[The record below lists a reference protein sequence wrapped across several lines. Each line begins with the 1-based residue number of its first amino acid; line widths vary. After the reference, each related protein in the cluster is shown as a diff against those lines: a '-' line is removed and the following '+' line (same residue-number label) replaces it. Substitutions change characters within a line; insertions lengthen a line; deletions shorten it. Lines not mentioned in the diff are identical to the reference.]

1 MKRNLFIILT
11 SLLIVYLLFTNT
23 SIVANSILS
32 SCRLFLTKV
41 FISLFPMYILSK
53 VFINYNF
60 PYYIYRIT
68 KSNYLYIF
76 LLSLLC
82 GSPSSYII
90 LNDLVIKG
98 TITEEDAN
106 SYVMANFF
114 LNPLFLYTMLK
125 LFLPLNIVFKI
136 IFISYFSNIL
146 LYFMHRTKSKQM
158 KRSKEIP
165 LGDLLVKEVNNAK
178 DIFLNV
184 LGMIILFNLLS
195 LLIPKSLGFLVG
207 ILEVSNGL
215 NYLSILNTS
224 LMSKCMLALIFI
236 NFGGISIFMQI
247 KAVLKDSHIS
257 LSRYILG
264 RFYASFL
271 SVGIFLLSYF
281 LGL

>member
-1 MKRNLFIILT
+1 MKRNLLIILCC
-11 SLLIVYLLFTNT
+11 LFIVYLLFTNT
-23 SIVANSILS
+23 GIIANSILN
-32 SCRLFLTKV
+32 SCKLFITKV

-53 VFINYNF
+53 VLINYNF
-60 PYYIYRIT
+60 PYYIYRLT

-98 TITEEDAN
+98 IISKEDAN
-106 SYVMANFF
+106 SYIMANFF
-114 LNPLFLYTMLK
+114 LNPLFLCTMLK

-146 LYFMHRTKSKQM
+146 LYFIHKTKGKPL
-158 KRSKEIP
+158 KRNKEIP
-165 LGDLLVKEVNNAK
+165 LGDLLVEEVNNAK

-195 LLIPKSLGFLVG
+195 LLIPKDLGFLVG

-215 NYLSILNTS
+215 NYLVTLNTS
-224 LMSKCMLALIFI
+224 LMSKSMLALIFI

-247 KAVLKDSHIS
+247 KAVLKNSYIS
-257 LSRYILG
+257 LTRYILG

-271 SVGIFLLSYF
+271 SVSIFLLSYF

>member
-1 MKRNLFIILT
+1 MKRNLLIILCC
-11 SLLIVYLLFTNT
+11 LFIVYLLFTNT
-23 SIVANSILS
+23 GIIASSILN
-32 SCRLFLTKV
+32 SCKLFITKV

-53 VFINYNF
+53 VLINYNF
-60 PYYIYRIT
+60 PYYIYRLT

-98 TITEEDAN
+98 IISKEDAN
-106 SYVMANFF
+106 SYIMANFF
-114 LNPLFLYTMLK
+114 LDPLFLYTM
-125 LFLPLNIVFKI
+125 

-146 LYFMHRTKSKQM
+146 LYFIHKTKGKPL
-158 KRSKEIP
+158 KRNKEIP
-165 LGDLLVKEVNNAK
+165 LGDLLVEEVNNAK

-195 LLIPKSLGFLVG
+195 LLIPKDLGFLVG

-215 NYLSILNTS
+215 NYLVTLNTS
-224 LMSKCMLALIFI
+224 LMSKSMLALIFI

-247 KAVLKDSHIS
+247 KAVLKNSYIS
-257 LSRYILG
+257 LTRYILG

-271 SVGIFLLSYF
+271 SVSIFLLSYF

>member
-1 MKRNLFIILT
+1 MKRNLLIILCC
-11 SLLIVYLLFTNT
+11 LFIVYLLFTNT
-23 SIVANSILS
+23 GIIANSILN
-32 SCRLFLTKV
+32 SCKLFITKV

-53 VFINYNF
+53 VLINYNF
-60 PYYIYRIT
+60 PYYIYRLT

-98 TITEEDAN
+98 IISKEDAN
-106 SYVMANFF
+106 SYIMANFF
-114 LNPLFLYTMLK
+114 LNPLFLYMMLK

-146 LYFMHRTKSKQM
+146 LYFIHKTKGKPL
-158 KRSKEIP
+158 KRNKEIP
-165 LGDLLVKEVNNAK
+165 LGDLLVEEVNNAK

-195 LLIPKSLGFLVG
+195 LLIPKDLGFLVG

-215 NYLSILNTS
+215 NYLVTLNTS
-224 LMSKCMLALIFI
+224 LMSKSMLALIFI

-247 KAVLKDSHIS
+247 KAVLKNSYIS
-257 LSRYILG
+257 LTRYILG

-271 SVGIFLLSYF
+271 SVSIFLLSYF

>member
-1 MKRNLFIILT
+1 MKRNLLIILCC
-11 SLLIVYLLFTNT
+11 LFIVYLLFTNT
-23 SIVANSILS
+23 GIIANSILN
-32 SCRLFLTKV
+32 SCKLFITKV

-53 VFINYNF
+53 VLINYNF
-60 PYYIYRIT
+60 PYYIYRLT

-90 LNDLVIKG
+90 LNDLVVKEI
-98 TITEEDAN
+98 ITKEDAN
-106 SYVMANFF
+106 SYIMTNFF

-146 LYFMHRTKSKQM
+146 LHFILKTKSKPL
-158 KRSKEIP
+158 KRNKEIP
-165 LGDLLVKEVNNAK
+165 LGDLLVQEINNAK

-195 LLIPKSLGFLVG
+195 LLIPKDLSFLVG

-215 NYLSILNTS
+215 NYLVTLNTS
-224 LMSKCMLALIFI
+224 LMSKSMLALIFI

-247 KAVLKDSHIS
+247 KAVLKNSHIS
-257 LSRYILG
+257 LTRYILG

-271 SVGIFLLSYF
+271 SVSIFLLSYF